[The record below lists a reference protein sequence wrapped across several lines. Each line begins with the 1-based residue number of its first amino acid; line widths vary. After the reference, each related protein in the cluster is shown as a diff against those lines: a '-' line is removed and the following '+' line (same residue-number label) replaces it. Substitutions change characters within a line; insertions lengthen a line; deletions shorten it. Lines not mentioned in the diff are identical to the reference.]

1 MIQFFRVYKEY
12 PGPRVALDGVT
23 MRIARGEFAF
33 LTGPSG
39 AGKTTLL
46 RLIYRAELPTDGR
59 ILVNGRNVVSLPAKK
74 VPYLRRTMGV
84 VFQDFGLIPG
94 KTVLENVT
102 YLPKILGAK
111 PQRLRGMAEEILS
124 RVGLADRLDEY
135 PLTLSGGEQQRV
147 AIARAVINAPD
158 LLIADEPTGNLDPE
172 LSLEIIRLFAEINMK
187 GTTVLLATH
196 DPSIQALVGDR
207 VIALDRGKLV
217 RDERLRRGASES

>member
-1 MIQFFRVYKEY
+1 M
-12 PGPRVALDGVT
+12 ALDGVT
-23 MRIARGEFAF
+23 LRIARGEFAF

-39 AGKTTLL
+39 SGKTTLL

-94 KTVLENVT
+94 KTVFENVT
-102 YLPKILGAK
+102 YLPKILGAN
-111 PQRLRGMAEEILS
+111 PGRLRGMAEEILS
-124 RVGLADRLDEY
+124 RVGLADRLDDY
-135 PLTLSGGEQQRV
+135 PRSLSGGEQQRV
-147 AIARAVINAPD
+147 SIARAVINAPD

-172 LSLEIIRLFAEINMK
+172 LSLEIIRLLAEINTK

-196 DPSIQALVGDR
+196 DPSIQELVGDR
-207 VIALDRGKLV
+207 VIALDGGKLV
-217 RDERLRRGASES
+217 RNEALRQGSAAS